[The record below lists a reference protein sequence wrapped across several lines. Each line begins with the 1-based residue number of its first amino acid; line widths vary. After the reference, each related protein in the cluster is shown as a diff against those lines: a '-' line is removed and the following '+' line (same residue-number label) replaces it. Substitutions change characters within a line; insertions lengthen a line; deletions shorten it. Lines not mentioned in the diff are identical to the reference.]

1 MPSITLPDQHLHTSH
16 HTIMANFASSE
27 DISQMSLSTRE
38 FRPISDHRVDDVAL
52 YDTNVL
58 LFYVNGSR
66 VEERMVD
73 PMMTLA
79 TYLRDHL
86 RLTGTKIGCN
96 EGGCGAC
103 TVMISERDPL
113 SGQIRHF
120 SANSCLMPIC
130 GVFGKAVTT
139 VEALGS
145 VKDGRL
151 HAVQERLA
159 KTHGSQCGF
168 CTPGFVMA
176 MYSLL
181 RNTPEPTIDQINE
194 AMQGNLCRCT
204 GYRPILEAFYSFA
217 RTDSGDLKVTET
229 GCGMGDKCCKV
240 AGNSACGS
248 EKLTVL
254 SDSAPYDPTHELIFP
269 PELTLKHTEIR
280 TFAMAHESSTW
291 YQPSH
296 LADLLALKRL
306 HPHARVI
313 SGNSEL
319 AVERKFRF
327 IDLPV
332 VINPRQVI
340 ELHQAS
346 LDREKG
352 VYLAT
357 GLSLTQM
364 DDQMT
369 EYRKELGE
377 HESQTLLEA
386 HKMMHWFAG
395 KHVRNVASIAGN
407 IATASPISDLN
418 PLWMASATR
427 VVLESEERG
436 EREVVIDEKFFV
448 GYRKTTIAGDEIV
461 KAIWIPLTEKHE
473 HVTSYKQAAR
483 REDDIAIVTGAFS
496 TLLDPATQTVKR
508 LRISYGG
515 MAPTTILALK
525 AMEKGE
531 GRRFDLSFLE
541 TVTSSLAASLALP
554 AGVPG
559 GMPRYRLAL
568 ALSFFHKHF
577 LEVAR
582 RENITSIPA
591 AIESTNIGESIPKE
605 MYATQ
610 TYTEV
615 SSSQSEWD
623 AVGRPLPHVS
633 GQKHT
638 TGEAIYCADI
648 NVPNCL
654 HGAFVSSRFA
664 AGTLDS
670 MDASKALA
678 MPGVVGFFDAS
689 DVRSGARLGHGAG
702 DSEVFVQREIK
713 YNGQPL
719 GLIVAT
725 DHETARAAANA
736 VVVNATQS
744 KAIVTIEDALDR
756 GSFICPDMHIH
767 SSMASNN
774 GERVISDWN
783 KYDRVVEGTIRMGGQ
798 EHFYLETHQCVVIPH
813 EEDELEIISS
823 TQSVNEVQIE
833 VGKCL
838 GIPRNKIKVSVR
850 RIGGGFGGKESTA
863 PIVAVPAAIAA
874 RKLRKPVRITLERFD
889 DMAISGNRHPF
900 RFDYKVAVDAA
911 GKLLDMDVVCLQN
924 AGHSFDLSIGV
935 IHRAMTHID
944 NVYHFPNADVVGK
957 LCRTNLAS
965 NTAYRGFGGPQ
976 GMFATEA
983 IMFHAAE
990 DLGMD
995 VDEFRELNMY
1005 ESSGKTFW
1013 GNTMEQCNARRC
1025 WDECREKSDYEK
1037 RKKEAAEFNKVNK
1050 HRKRGVALTPTKFSI
1065 GFGLKHLN
1073 QASALVLIYTDG
1085 SVLVTHG
1092 GMEMGQGLHT
1102 KIIQITS
1109 RCLGIDASKIH
1120 IQDASTDKVPNASP
1134 TAASM
1139 GSDLNGLAVKN
1150 ACDQINERLA
1160 PLKEELGGDT
1170 TWEKLVET
1178 AYLKMISLSASGY
1191 AVTPCEPVNFGT
1203 GLPGRQM
1210 FSYAV
1215 YGTAFCEVEIDCL
1228 TGDHHLLRTE
1238 VVMDVGDS
1246 LNPAIDIG
1254 QIEGAFIQGYG
1265 LFTMEEIKVR
1275 PDGVRLSRGPGA
1287 YKIPSADD
1295 APRHF
1300 SVHLL
1305 KGSSNKNAIF
1315 SSKAIGEPPLFL
1327 GSCALF
1333 AIRDAIKAFR
1343 EARGLAGYFR
1353 FDSPATAERIRLAC
1367 EDDLLDK
1374 VPPLPKDPTTY
1385 TPWVVDL

>member
-1 MPSITLPDQHLHTSH
+1 MLQMPL
-16 HTIMANFASSE
+16 SSSSSKE
-27 DISQMSLSTRE
+27 LRSV
-38 FRPISDHRVDDVAL
+38 SDNKVDDVSL

-58 LFYVNGSR
+58 LFYVNGNR

-113 SGQIRHF
+113 SGEIRHF

-139 VEALGS
+139 VEALGN

-181 RNTPEPTIDQINE
+181 RNTPEPSVQQINE

-217 RTDSGDLKVTET
+217 KADTGDLKITET
-229 GCGMGDKCCKV
+229 GCGLGEKCCKV
-240 AGNSACGS
+240 NGNGNGN
-248 EKLTVL
+248 LTDL
-254 SDSAPYDPTHELIFP
+254 STCAPYDPTHELIFP
-269 PELTLKHTEIR
+269 PELTLKHTELR
-280 TFAMAHESSTW
+280 NFAMAHDSTVW
-291 YQPSH
+291 YQPAH
-296 LADLLALKRL
+296 LADLLVLKRL

-327 IDLPV
+327 IDLPI
-332 VINPRQVI
+332 VINPRQVV
-340 ELHQAS
+340 ELHEFS
-346 LDREKG
+346 LDIKRG

-364 DDQMT
+364 DERIG
-369 EYRKELGE
+369 EYRQQLEE
-377 HESQTLLEA
+377 FQSQTLLEA

-418 PLWMASATR
+418 PLWMASGTT

-436 EREVVIDEKFFV
+436 ERELIIDEKFFV
-448 GYRKTTIAGDEIV
+448 GYRKTTIASDEIV

-473 HVTSYKQAAR
+473 HVTAYKQAAR
-483 REDDIAIVTGAFS
+483 REDDIAIVTGAFC
-496 TLLDPATQTVKR
+496 TLLDAETQSVKHM
-508 LRISYGG
+508 RISYGG
-515 MAPTTILALK
+515 MAPTTILALR
-525 AMEKGE
+525 AMEKGK
-531 GRRFDLSFLE
+531 GRRFDWSLLE
-541 TVTSSLAASLALP
+541 RVTCELASSLVLP

-568 ALSFFHKHF
+568 ALSFFYKHF

-582 RENITSIPA
+582 RENITSIPES
-591 AIESTNIGESIPKE
+591 IESTKIGESIPQDQ
-605 MYATQ
+605 YSTQ
-610 TYTEV
+610 SFTEI
-615 SSSQSEWD
+615 SSGQAEWD
-623 AVGRPLPHVS
+623 AVGRPIPHVS

-638 TGEAIYCADI
+638 TGEAIYCGDI

-654 HGAFVSSRFA
+654 HGAFVTSKFA
-664 AGTLDS
+664 SGILES
-670 MDASKALA
+670 IDASKALS
-678 MPGVVGFFDAS
+678 MPGVVAFFDAS
-689 DVRSGARLGHGAG
+689 DVRPGAKIGHGVG
-702 DSEVFVQREIK
+702 DTDVFVEREIR

-725 DHETARAAANA
+725 DHETARRGANA
-736 VVVNATQS
+736 VVVNATQK
-744 KAIVTIEDALDR
+744 KAIVTIEDALDAK
-756 GSFICPDMHIH
+756 SFICPDMHIH
-767 SSMASNN
+767 STMAENN
-774 GERVISDWN
+774 GEQVVSDWN

-798 EHFYLETHQCVVIPH
+798 EHFYLECHQCVVIPH
-813 EEDELEIISS
+813 EDDELEIVAS
-823 TQSVNEVQIE
+823 TQCVADVQTE

-838 GIPRNKIKVSVR
+838 GIPRNKIRVSVR

-863 PIVAVPAAIAA
+863 PLCAVPAAIAA
-874 RKLRKPVRITLERFD
+874 IKLRRPVRITLERFD

-900 RFDYKVAVDAA
+900 RFDYKVAVDDN
-911 GKLLDMDVVCLQN
+911 GKLVDMNIACLQN
-924 AGHSFDLSIGV
+924 AGHTFDLSIGV
-935 IHRAMTHID
+935 IHRCMVHLD
-944 NVYHFPNADVVGK
+944 NVYHFPRVDVIGK
-957 LCRTNLAS
+957 LCKTNLAS

-976 GMFATEA
+976 GMFATES
-983 IMFHAAE
+983 IMTHVAE
-990 DLGMD
+990 QLGMD
-995 VDEFRELNMY
+995 IDEFREKNMY
-1005 ESSGKTFW
+1005 ESSAKTFW
-1013 GNTMEQCNARRC
+1013 GNSLDPCNARRC
-1025 WDECREKSDYEK
+1025 WDECIEKSDYYN
-1037 RKKEAAEFNKVNK
+1037 RKQEAAKFNKLNK
-1050 HRKRGVALTPTKFSI
+1050 YRKRGVALTPTKFSI

-1085 SVLVTHG
+1085 SVLVSHG

-1109 RCLGIDASKIH
+1109 RCLGIDATKIH
-1120 IQDASTDKVPNASP
+1120 IQDAATDKVPNASP

-1139 GSDLNGLAVKN
+1139 GSDLNGLAVQN
-1150 ACDQINERLA
+1150 ACDQLNERLA
-1160 PLKEELGGDT
+1160 ELKNEMPEA

-1178 AYLKMISLSASGY
+1178 AYLRMISLSASGF
-1191 AVTPCEPVNFGT
+1191 ATTPCDPVDFGT
-1203 GLPGRQM
+1203 GAPGGEM

-1238 VVMDVGDS
+1238 IVMDVGDS

-1305 KGSSNKNAIF
+1305 KGSSNKNSIF

-1333 AIRDAIKAFR
+1333 AIRNAIKAFR
-1343 EARGLAGYFR
+1343 SDQGLFGYFR

-1367 EDDLLDK
+1367 EDELLEK
-1374 VPPLPKDPTTY
+1374 VPALPKDKHSF

>member
-1 MPSITLPDQHLHTSH
+1 
-16 HTIMANFASSE
+16 SS
-27 DISQMSLSTRE
+27 SSSLRADVLDS
-38 FRPISDHRVDDVAL
+38 RVDDVSA
-52 YDTNVL
+52 YDTNIL
-58 LFYVNGSR
+58 LFYVNGRR
-66 VEERMVD
+66 VEEKMVD

-103 TVMISERDPL
+103 TVMISERDPKN
-113 SGQIRHF
+113 GQIRHF

-139 VEALGS
+139 VEALGN

-159 KTHGSQCGF
+159 KVHGSQCGF
-168 CTPGFVMA
+168 CTPGVVMA

-181 RNTPEPTIDQINE
+181 RNTPQPSVEQINE

-217 RTDSGDLKVTET
+217 KTESGDLKVTET
-229 GCGMGDKCCKV
+229 GCGMGEKCCKKN
-240 AGNSACGS
+240 GNVKCGGE
-248 EKLTVL
+248 EKIGDL
-254 SDSAPYDPTHELIFP
+254 STCEPYDPTHELIFP
-269 PELTLKHTEIR
+269 PELTLKHTELR
-280 TFAMAHESSTW
+280 TFAMAHESTIW
-291 YQPSH
+291 YQPAH
-296 LADLLALKRL
+296 LADMLALKRL
-306 HPHARVI
+306 HPHARLI

-327 IDLPV
+327 IDLPI
-332 VINPRQVI
+332 VINPRQVV
-340 ELHQAS
+340 ELHESS
-346 LDREKG
+346 LDSERG

-364 DDQMT
+364 D
-369 EYRKELGE
+369 ERIAEFRKQLEGW
-377 HESQTLLEA
+377 QPQILLET

-418 PLWMASATR
+418 PLWMASETR

-436 EREVVIDEKFFV
+436 EREVTIDEKFFV
-448 GYRKTTIAGDEIV
+448 GYRKTTIAADEIV

-473 HVTSYKQAAR
+473 HVTAYKQAAR

-496 TLLDPATQTVKR
+496 TLLDGETNRVKR
-508 LRISYGG
+508 VRISYGG

-525 AMEKGE
+525 AMEKTR
-531 GRRFDLSFLE
+531 GRRFDTSLLE
-541 TVTSSLAASLALP
+541 SVTSELASSLCLP

-568 ALSFFHKHF
+568 ALSFFYKHF

-582 RENITSIPA
+582 RENITNIPA
-591 AIESTNIGESIPKE
+591 SIESTKIGESIPQQLF
-605 MYATQ
+605 ATQ
-610 TYTEV
+610 SFTEV
-615 SSSQSEWD
+615 SSKQAAWD
-623 AVGRPLPHVS
+623 AVGRPIPHVS

-638 TGEAIYCADI
+638 TGEAIYCGDI

-654 HGAFVSSRFA
+654 HGAFVTSKFA
-664 AGTLDS
+664 SATLHA

-678 MPGVVGFFDAS
+678 IPGVVAFFDAS
-689 DVRSGARLGHGAG
+689 DVLPGAKIGHGM
-702 DSEVFVQREIK
+702 DTPVFAEREIT

-719 GLIVAT
+719 GLIVAS
-725 DHETARAAANA
+725 DHETARSAANA
-736 VVVNATQS
+736 VVVNATQK
-744 KAIVTIEDALDR
+744 KAVVTIEDALEAK
-756 GSFICPDMHIH
+756 SFICPDMRIH
-767 SSMASNN
+767 STMAENN
-774 GERVISDWN
+774 GERVVADWS

-798 EHFYLETHQCVVIPH
+798 EHFYLECHQCVVIPH

-823 TQSVNEVQIE
+823 TQCVNDVQTE

-863 PIVAVPAAIAA
+863 PLCAVPAAIAA
-874 RKLRKPVRITLERFD
+874 RKLRTPVRITLERFD
-889 DMAISGNRHPF
+889 DMAITGNRHPF
-900 RFDYKVAVDAA
+900 RFDYKVAVNDE
-911 GKLLDMDVVCLQN
+911 GKLLDMDIVCLQN
-924 AGHSFDLSIGV
+924 AGHTCDLSIGV
-935 IHRAMTHID
+935 IHRCMVHVD
-944 NVYHFPNADVVGK
+944 NVYSFPRADVIGK

-983 IMFHAAE
+983 IMHHIAE
-990 DLGMD
+990 QFGMD
-995 VDEFRELNMY
+995 VDEFREKNMY
-1005 ESSGKTFW
+1005 GTTAKTFW
-1013 GNTMEQCNARRC
+1013 GNSLEPCNARRC
-1025 WDECREKSDYEK
+1025 WDECREKADYDNRK
-1037 RKKEAAEFNKVNK
+1037 REAAEFNRVNK
-1050 HRKRGVALTPTKFSI
+1050 YRKRGVALTPTKFSV

-1085 SVLVTHG
+1085 SVLVSHG

-1102 KIIQITS
+1102 KIIQVTS

-1120 IQDASTDKVPNASP
+1120 IQDAATDKVPNASP

-1139 GSDLNGLAVKN
+1139 GSDLNGLAVQN
-1150 ACDQINERLA
+1150 ACEQLNDRLA
-1160 PLKEELGGDT
+1160 ALKEEMPEES
-1170 TWEKLVET
+1170 WEKLVET
-1178 AYLKMISLSASGY
+1178 AYIRMISLSASGF
-1191 AVTPCEPVNFGT
+1191 ATTPCDPVNFGT
-1203 GLPGRQM
+1203 GAPGGEM

-1238 VVMDVGDS
+1238 IVMDVGDS

-1275 PDGVRLSRGPGA
+1275 PDGMRLSRGPGA

-1305 KGSSNKNAIF
+1305 KGSSNKNSIF

-1343 EARGLAGYFR
+1343 ADRGIGGYFR

-1367 EDDLLDK
+1367 EDELLDK
-1374 VPPLPKDPTTY
+1374 VPPLPKDKTSF